1 MHLPPHVLRDN
12 RVVWMGS
19 RGKTFWHP
27 YRVRPS
33 HQVAIQTSAA
43 GAAVLKKK
51 TVLIHPLIGLLNYGP
66 GTVNRWI
73 LPSRSKWVYL
83 SLTSLLKISKLFL
96 VEILNIWSRHTSFIK
111 EHNEKEAMQMR
122 QARSTL
128 LVHIS
133 PTAPPRD
140 TDSGP
145 SSGLWQRDLYYS
157 ARMWGWILNL
167 GPSPV
172 TLTDSPGPTQLNHFP
187 RSSTFPHQRTLAV
200 L

>member
-111 EHNEKEAMQMR
+111 EHNEKEAS
-122 QARSTL
+122 AD
-128 LVHIS
+128 
-133 PTAPPRD
+133 A
-140 TDSGP
+140 SGP
-145 SSGLWQRDLYYS
+145 IYPAG
-157 ARMWGWILNL
+157 
-167 GPSPV
+167 
-172 TLTDSPGPTQLNHFP
+172 
-187 RSSTFPHQRTLAV
+187 PHQSHSTSEGYWQWPKQWFMAERPLLQCTDV
-200 L
+200 GVNP